1 MMYLFTFEFITNKN
15 ECNVDLFYMFSI
27 IMRETKSGPVVIK
40 IEISMANY
48 SNKKS
53 KRIVKE
59 RWQKV
64 ERR

>member
-1 MMYLFTFEFITNKN
+1 
-15 ECNVDLFYMFSI
+15 MFSI

-48 SNKKS
+48 INKKS
-53 KRIVKE
+53 KSRVKE

>member
-1 MMYLFTFEFITNKN
+1 M
-15 ECNVDLFYMFSI
+15 DLFYMSSI
-27 IMRETKSGPVVIK
+27 IVRETKSGPVLIK

-48 SNKKS
+48 INKKS

-59 RWQKV
+59 GWQKV